1 MRIWSQ
7 GEVRE
12 HEEYIV
18 VKAIGW
24 DEKWMIR
31 WSENGKDMGVM
42 EQIEIIDPDYSY
54 YVEYEADYRKKFMT
68 RLRRSARPARHYFR
82 CRPTDKNSE
91 ITITATDRFGR
102 TFSISNKQ

>member
-1 MRIWSQ
+1 MRLWPV
-7 GEVRE
+7 GAVAE
-12 HEEYIV
+12 HEDFVV

-24 DEKWMIR
+24 DEMWKVC
-31 WSENGKDMGVM
+31 WSENGVDMGAM
-42 EQIEIIDPDYSY
+42 EQIKIVDPDYMY
-54 YVEYEADYRKKFMT
+54 YVENEADYRKKFMT